1 MSISTL
7 ILIFADESLINEMMN
22 LHNQKLTN

>member
-7 ILIFADESLINEMMN
+7 ILIFADENLINEMMN